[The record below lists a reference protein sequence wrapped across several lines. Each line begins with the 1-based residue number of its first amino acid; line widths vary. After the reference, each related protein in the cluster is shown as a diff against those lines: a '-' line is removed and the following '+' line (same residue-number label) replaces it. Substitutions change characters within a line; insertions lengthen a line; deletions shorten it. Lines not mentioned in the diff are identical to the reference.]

1 MKYSTEI
8 PKAEIDENGFA
19 KNRGWIKTYLS
30 RNEPPYEYFGAT
42 MELLYKGVSV
52 GQYSYIDAPEIPNN
66 DDIAI
71 VRSNGPIQGASY

>member
-30 RNEPPYEYFGAT
+30 RNEPPHEYFGAT

-52 GQYSYIDAPEIPNN
+52 G
-66 DDIAI
+66 
-71 VRSNGPIQGASY
+71 